1 MGSKQSVD
9 FGVALEKA
17 SHCAG
22 ETIHGYVQ
30 VNVLTNDV
38 KVPELSVSLVGNAVT
53 HVRYKRTK
61 DDSGK
66 AEETAKETKK
76 ILRLNAKV
84 SNIDKNRLVKG
95 THLQCPFAFAIPVNA
110 VSSMPTLVVGHNKA
124 EISYQI
130 SIYATTPGRLYGSCR
145 RPGSRDDNYS
155 SRAWT
160 ATGGAI

>member
-84 SNIDKNRLVKG
+84 NNIDKSRLVKG
-95 THLQCPFAFAIPVNA
+95 THLQCPFAFAIPVNELELELIQTQ
-110 VSSMPTLVVGHNKA
+110 MTQKPMLRA
-124 EISYQI
+124 EV
-130 SIYATTPGRLYGSCR
+130 YA
-145 RPGSRDDNYS
+145 
-155 SRAWT
+155 RALR
-160 ATGGAI
+160 ASQNRKEDSV